1 MKRKYEVLLV
11 SILKMKAVAFNKIS
25 PVLTGAVML
34 RLNTPARYLFVD
46 DVFLTK
52 KGGERGAGGC
62 SESNKR
68 ER

>member
-52 KGGERGAGGC
+52 MGGERGAGGC